1 MSTRERILD
10 TALARFN
17 EEGTAA
23 VSTNHIAVAA
33 GISPGNLY
41 YHFRSK
47 GEIIRALCE
56 RQFAAADQLYDL
68 PGDRPPALADLR
80 RLVRA
85 TFVMHWDFRFIYREL
100 IALLRRDERLHR
112 RWLEVRQRGFDGFRA
127 LFAAFV
133 AAGVL
138 RPAGDSDEVARLAEL
153 CWLISEFW
161 VANVEVGGR
170 TLDAAQLDRGVVL
183 LHQVLEPF
191 VIEDGSEQSIE
202 GNTGVEHPA

>member
-1 MSTRERILD
+1 MATRERILD
-10 TALARFN
+10 AALARFN

-23 VSTNHIAVAA
+23 VSTNHIAAAA
-33 GISPGNLY
+33 GLSPGNLY
-41 YHFRSK
+41 YHFRNK
-47 GEIIRALCE
+47 EEIIRALCE
-56 RQFAAADQLYDL
+56 RQFAAADRLYGL
-68 PGDRPPALADLR
+68 PGDRPPTLADLR

-127 LFAAFV
+127 LVAAFV

-138 RPAGDSDEVARLAEL
+138 RPPGDPDEVTRLAEL

-161 VANVEVGGR
+161 TANVEVSGR

-183 LHQVLEPF
+183 LHQVLAPF
-191 VIEDGSEQSIE
+191 VIEDGTER
-202 GNTGVEHPA
+202 PA